1 MSTRGKVFVV
11 DDDRLVLSMLTRALR
26 KDGYEV
32 DGAETAQGVVDRI
45 SAWSPDVVMLDIN
58 LPGGDGLELLGQVRD
73 RGIETQV
80 VMLTG
85 DVSADTATRSMK
97 LGAADYVTKP
107 FDLGEVR
114 LVIANL
120 TEKQRLR
127 REVAQRRR
135 DDPKGA
141 VPEIIGSSPLIRQLR
156 EQAAK
161 IARAGVSTVLI
172 TGESGTGKE
181 VFARYIHRLGH
192 EEDPEYAPFVGVNC
206 TAVPGNL
213 IENELFG
220 HEKGAFTDARTDQK
234 GMFELAEGGTL
245 LLDEMGDMPVN
256 LQGKLLRVL
265 EERTLRRISGKAD
278 IPVSA
283 TVIATTNRDLADLA
297 QRGDFRSDLFYRLSG
312 FALHVPPLR
321 ERGDD
326 VLELAEHFRER
337 LRKKYGK
344 KGPLGFSEECRMA
357 FLGYPWPG
365 NVRELRNVI
374 ERIVV
379 LEGAE
384 VVGTEHLPREMLDP
398 HPAQGEGVA
407 GAIVLPEGGISLE
420 EVKRDLIVQALER
433 SRNNKA
439 QAAKLLDISYET
451 LRYQLKRFGLE

>member
-1 MSTRGKVFVV
+1 MSSRGKVFIL
-11 DDDRLVLSMLTRALR
+11 DDDRLVVSMLSRALR

-32 DGAETAQGVVDRI
+32 EGTEDPRSAVDRI

-58 LPGGDGLELLGQVRD
+58 LPGADGLDLLGQIRD
-73 RGIETQV
+73 RGIDTQV

-85 DVSADTATRSMK
+85 DATADTATRSMK
-97 LGAADYVTKP
+97 LGASDYVTKP

-120 TEKQRLR
+120 TEKQHLKKEVDRRR
-127 REVAQRRR
+127 RE
-135 DDPKGA
+135 DPKAEGPQ
-141 VPEIIGSSPLIRQLR
+141 VVGSSSAIRQLR
-156 EQAAK
+156 EQAQT
-161 IARAGVSTVLI
+161 IAQAGVGTVLI
-172 TGESGTGKE
+172 TGESRTGKE
-181 VFARYIHRLGH
+181 VLARSIHRWAHG
-192 EEDPEYAPFVGVNC
+192 DDAEYAPFVGVNC

-245 LLDEMGDMPVN
+245 LLDEIGDMPFN
-256 LQGKLLRVL
+256 LQAKLLRVL
-265 EERTLRRISGKAD
+265 EERTVRRIGGKVD
-278 IPVSA
+278 IPVNA
-283 TVIATTNRDLADLA
+283 TVLATTNRDLAALA
-297 QRGDFRSDLFYRLSG
+297 QRGEFRSDLFYRLSG

-321 ERGDD
+321 ERGED

-344 KGPLGFSEECRMA
+344 KRPLGFSEACRKA
-357 FLGYPWPG
+357 LLGYPWPG

-384 VVGTEHLPREMLDP
+384 VVGTEHLPREMFEP
-398 HPAQGEGVA
+398 RPAVA
-407 GAIVLPEGGISLE
+407 SAAAGFVLPEGGISLE
-420 EVKRDLIVQALER
+420 DVKRDLMVQALAR
-433 SRNNKA
+433 AGNNKA
-439 QAAKLLDISYET
+439 QAAKLLDLSYET
-451 LRYQLKRFGLE
+451 LRYQLKRFGLD